1 VASIVQHALRR
12 KPVSVIAAETGSDG
26 GDGQLKRSI
35 GLFGLVAIGVGSTI
49 GTGIFFILREA
60 VPPAGP
66 AVIVSFL
73 LAAVVAGLT
82 AMCYAELAGAVPV
95 AGSSYSYAYTTLGEA
110 AAVVVGACLLLEWGV
125 AGAATAVGW
134 SEYINQFLGN
144 VFGHQLPV
152 ALSGAPSEGG
162 VCNVPA
168 ILLVFMCA
176 ALLIRGVSESAK
188 VNTIMVAI
196 KLLVLTAFVIIGA
209 QGFQSGNLHPFM
221 PDGVGGVTV
230 AAGLIFFS
238 FVGLDGVAAAGEEAK
253 NPHRNLPLALMI
265 SLLVVTGMYVAVALV
280 AVGAQPAS
288 QFEGQKAGLAK
299 ILEDVVHAPW
309 PGTALAVGAIISI
322 FSVTLVTIY
331 GQTRILF
338 AMSRDG
344 MISPVFHKV
353 NPRTLAPV
361 HNTVIVGVVIAVL
374 AGFIPLDKLSEMTS
388 IGTLTAFI
396 VVSIGVILLRRRAPE
411 LPRTFKVP
419 LYPITPILSIAG
431 AGVIIY
437 KLQTT
442 TLLVFAAWM
451 ALALLW
457 YVVYARGHS
466 KLNRHAP
473 DMEDLLEQGG
483 PS

>member
-1 VASIVQHALRR
+1 MPDHSAMEMFPLGADETPYR
-12 KPVSVIAAETGSDG
+12 KLTSDFVSVDTF
-26 GDGQLKRSI
+26 R
-35 GLFGLVAIGVGSTI
+35 
-49 GTGIFFILREA
+49 
-60 VPPAGP
+60 
-66 AVIVSFL
+66 
-73 LAAVVAGLT
+73 
-82 AMCYAELAGAVPV
+82 
-95 AGSSYSYAYTTLGEA
+95 GED
-110 AAVVVGACLLLEWGV
+110 
-125 AGAATAVGW
+125 
-134 SEYINQFLGN
+134 
-144 VFGHQLPV
+144 
-152 ALSGAPSEGG
+152 
-162 VCNVPA
+162 
-168 ILLVFMCA
+168 
-176 ALLIRGVSESAK
+176 
-188 VNTIMVAI
+188 
-196 KLLVLTAFVIIGA
+196 VLTVEQEGLRLLSETAFADINHLLRPGHLA
-209 QGFQSGNLHPFM
+209 Q
-221 PDGVGGVTV
+221 
-230 AAGLIFFS
+230 
-238 FVGLDGVAAAGEEAK
+238 
-253 NPHRNLPLALMI
+253 
-265 SLLVVTGMYVAVALV
+265 
-280 AVGAQPAS
+280 
-288 QFEGQKAGLAK
+288 LAK

-309 PGTALAVGAIISI
+309 PGTALAIGAIISI

-361 HNTVIVGVVIAVL
+361 QNTVIVAVVIAVL

-396 VVSIGVILLRRRAPE
+396 VVSIGVMLLRRRAPE

-473 DMEDLLEQGG
+473 DMEDLLEPGG